1 MSADDPS
8 LMEDIFKNWKNKK
21 FVVVDSTE
29 LGLLSVSEGYQHLIV
44 LADIGYWTEN
54 YDLLGQWCKENGCQR
69 RGMTVEVVDDYR
81 LSLFVLR
88 WS

>member
-1 MSADDPS
+1 MADNTV

-21 FVVVDSTE
+21 FVAVDHLE
-29 LGLLSVSEGYQHLIV
+29 MGLNINDGYQHVIV
-44 LADIGYWTEN
+44 LADIGYWTEH
-54 YDLLGQWCKENGCQR
+54 YDELKKWCKENGCRQ
-69 RGMTVEVVDDYR
+69 RGMTVEVVDDVA